1 MHFGQ
6 FNLMGYRTP
15 GTRAQEIYD
24 NAVEQVKAAEANG
37 FEIAWFAEH
46 HFSNYCVCPSPLM
59 MLARLAG
66 ETSRI
71 RLGSA
76 VVVAPLYQPVR
87 LISEIGM
94 VDALT
99 HGRLVLGVGSGYQPY
114 EFERFGEELADSVPK
129 LFEFMEMLE
138 LAFTRDVFS
147 YQGKHYTLPE
157 THIAPRPA
165 NGPPEIWV
173 AGDNPALHA
182 LAARKGWTV
191 MLTPRHASV
200 PQLLD
205 ARERLAGIYRAEAA
219 DPARVAIAPLRH
231 VCITDSKAEAASF
244 MENARHQNPPLAEPA
259 LSRGADRRHH
269 AGGEALQGRAADGRV
284 RQTRADR
291 RRRDGGRAHGG
302 PHRRGGP
309 QAHAAALP
317 GRRLAAEDGAAVD
330 RTIRCKGAPDAGE
343 AAGAFAR
350 ALILD
355 AGSKRSRTSSM
366 YPENSTQLS
375 P

>member
-1 MHFGQ
+1 
-6 FNLMGYRTP
+6 
-15 GTRAQEIYD
+15 
-24 NAVEQVKAAEANG
+24 
-37 FEIAWFAEH
+37 
-46 HFSNYCVCPSPLM
+46 

-114 EFERFGEELADSVPK
+114 EFERFGEALQDSVPK

-138 LAFTRDVFS
+138 LAFSRDVFS
-147 YQGKHYTLPE
+147 YQGTHYTLPE
-157 THIAPRPA
+157 THIAPRPV
-165 NGPPEIWV
+165 NGLPEVWV

-200 PQLLD
+200 PQLMD
-205 ARERLAGIYRAEAA
+205 ARERLAGIYHAEGMDAA
-219 DPARVAIAPLRH
+219 GVAIAPLRH

-244 MENARHQNPPLAEPA
+244 MDNARHQIRLSQSLRFREELIDGTMLVEKPYKGEPPIEEFAKHVLIGDAGMVAERMAA
-259 LSRGADRRHH
+259 LIG
-269 AGGEALQGRAADGRV
+269 
-284 RQTRADR
+284 
-291 RRRDGGRAHGG
+291 
-302 PHRRGGP
+302 
-309 QAHAAALP
+309 AAAPRHML
-317 GRRLAAEDGAAVD
+317 LHFQ
-330 RTIRCKGAPDAGE
+330 
-343 AAGAFAR
+343 AGASPQKTALRSIEQFAAKVR
-350 ALILD
+350 PML
-355 AGSKRSRTSSM
+355 
-366 YPENSTQLS
+366 EEQLG
-375 P
+375 PLERL

>member
-15 GTRAQEIYD
+15 GTKAHQIYD
-24 NAVEQVKAAEANG
+24 SAVAQVKAAEANG

-71 RLGSA
+71 KLGSA
-76 VVVAPLYQPVR
+76 VVVTPLYQPLR

-94 VDALT
+94 VDSLT

-114 EFERFGEELADSVPK
+114 EFERFGEELKDSVPK

-147 YQGKHYTLPE
+147 YQGKHYSLPE
-157 THIAPRPA
+157 THIASRPV
-165 NGPPEIWV
+165 NGLPEVWV
-173 AGDNPALHA
+173 AGDNPVLHA

-200 PQLLD
+200 PQLVE
-205 ARERLAGIYRAEAA
+205 ARERLAGIHRNEGLDA
-219 DPARVAIAPLRH
+219 ARVAIAPLRH
-231 VCITDSKAEAASF
+231 VCITDSKTEAENF
-244 MENARHQNPPLAEPA
+244 MENARHQIRLSQSLRFREELIDGTMLVEKPYKGEPPMEDFAKNVLIGDAGMVAE
-259 LSRGADRRHH
+259 RM
-269 AGGEALQGRAADGRV
+269 
-284 RQTRADR
+284 
-291 RRRDGGRAHGG
+291 
-302 PHRRGGP
+302 
-309 QAHAAALP
+309 AALID
-317 GRRLAAEDGAAVD
+317 AA
-330 RTIRCKGAPDAGE
+330 RPRHMLLHFQ
-343 AAGAFAR
+343 AGASPLKTALTSIERFATDVR
-350 ALILD
+350 PMLEKALGPLD
-355 AGSKRSRTSSM
+355 ELGIER
-366 YPENSTQLS
+366 
-375 P
+375 